1 MGTLFMLLRSF
12 LSLALVLGLALLIAR
27 ALKSRQVLNL
37 SKSAN
42 KVTQS
47 PLSVEAK
54 IQTSKNHQLLVVN
67 FDGQKLLV
75 GQGPAGITLI
85 SKAQGDVS
93 SQVPLLSTENNSE
106 VMNLSG
112 VSSPEDLILNQWGKG
127 KFLTPNRDLA
137 TARMSFFPGLRGM
150 LKN

>member
-37 SKSAN
+37 SKSTS
-42 KVTQS
+42 KLSQS
-47 PLSVEAK
+47 PLRVEAK

-67 FDGQKLLV
+67 FDGQKLLI

-93 SQVPLLSTENNSE
+93 SQVPLLSTENSSE

-112 VSSPEDLILNQWGKG
+112 VGSPEDLILNQWGKG

>member
-37 SKSAN
+37 SKSTS
-42 KVTQS
+42 KLSQS
-47 PLSVEAK
+47 PLRVEAK

-67 FDGQKLLV
+67 FDGQKLLI

-85 SKAQGDVS
+85 SKAQGDAS

-112 VSSPEDLILNQWGKG
+112 VGSPEDLILNQWGKG

>member
-1 MGTLFMLLRSF
+1 MNEMCI
-12 LSLALVLGLALLIAR
+12 V
-27 ALKSRQVLNL
+27 
-37 SKSAN
+37 
-42 KVTQS
+42 
-47 PLSVEAK
+47 AK
-54 IQTSKNHQLLVVN
+54 IQTSKNHQLLGVN
-67 FDGQKLLV
+67 FDGQKLLI

-93 SQVPLLSTENNSE
+93 SQVPLLSTENSSE

-112 VSSPEDLILNQWGKG
+112 VGSPEDLILNQWGKG